1 LKQILIKDLIGTTV
15 MVHPELTQDPV
26 NKQGQMGTITHLVDE
41 DRLAYVRFKNDV
53 IGLYSTD
60 ALLMLIPPE
69 LVVDKLRTD
78 IGIFEMDASEVVD
91 ILEMYQLHATGIPEV
106 QQEALD
112 WAMTHDRISKAIVF
126 SVEDRIGFQLDRPE
140 QQQNP
145 GRGR

>member
-1 LKQILIKDLIGTTV
+1 MKDLIGTTV
-15 MVHPELTQDPV
+15 MVHPDLTQDPV
-26 NKQGQMGTITHLVDE
+26 NKQGHMGTITHLVDE

-78 IGIFEMDASEVVD
+78 INMLGMVTSEVVD
-91 ILEMYQLHATGIPEV
+91 ILEMYLLHATGIPEV

-112 WAMTHDRISKAIVF
+112 WAMTHSTISKAIVF
-126 SVEDRIGFQLDRPE
+126 SVEDRIEFQIDRPD
-140 QQQNP
+140 QQQKP
-145 GRGR
+145 GRGL